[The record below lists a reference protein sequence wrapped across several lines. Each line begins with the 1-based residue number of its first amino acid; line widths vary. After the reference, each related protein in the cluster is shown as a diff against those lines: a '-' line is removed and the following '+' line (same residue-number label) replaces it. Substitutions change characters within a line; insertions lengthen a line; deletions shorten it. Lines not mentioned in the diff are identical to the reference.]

1 MLDAVQ
7 GYFRSA
13 RYRYHQYRHTQP
25 VKKAAIKIDTN
36 SPSMA
41 SFDMYELQ
49 HHAGNKHSQPVYE
62 EHLELKTQMKHQ
74 GLKEHQTKNRA
85 EYNCEKSLSHLYK
98 TRAALTARQCDKL
111 LKHYYNR

>member
-1 MLDAVQ
+1 
-7 GYFRSA
+7 
-13 RYRYHQYRHTQP
+13 
-25 VKKAAIKIDTN
+25 
-36 SPSMA
+36 MA

-49 HHAGNKHSQPVYE
+49 HHEGNKHSQRLMRFDLGFVHAKPAYE

-74 GLKEHQTKNRA
+74 DLKEHQTKNRA